1 VRLEYHP
8 VKQLD
13 DIVRTFVSA
22 AEDKQNDFVEGL
34 VYSHD
39 SAVVMSGRMTDDLE
53 PSKVT

>member
-13 DIVRTFVSA
+13 DIVCTFVSA

-39 SAVVMSGRMTDDLE
+39 SAVVMSGQMTDDLE